1 MGALS
6 PRYFGIALIRVYIV
20 NKVRTIIIGTGG
32 MARHHIKMMLQQQ
45 DTTEIVALCDP
56 STQQLALASELFEL
70 EGVPVPATGPLLEP
84 LLQEF
89 QGELEAA
96 LIVTPHAYHLK
107 QATACLESGLDVLL
121 EKPMVMNAR
130 EARRLIKTTKQT
142 GKLLVVAFPG
152 SLSPQ
157 IRTAKEILRSGG
169 IGVMQSVNGFAWQNW
184 NVNTV
189 NTWRQMPKL
198 SGGGFLFDTGA
209 HLLNTTCDLLGE
221 DFVEVAAWLDNRGA
235 PVDIIGTVM
244 GKTKSGVYVTMHG
257 CGDSFPTWSSELLII
272 GTGGLIRTGIWGER
286 LQVQIGKSRSW
297 PYKAKTVKVPPSL
310 GVWEQF
316 LDVRVGKMENPCP
329 PEVGLR
335 MAKLWDAINESTQQG
350 GKPVS
355 L

>member
-1 MGALS
+1 MLH
-6 PRYFGIALIRVYIV
+6 LYIQM

-32 MARHHIKMMLQQQ
+32 MARHHIEMMLKQQ

-56 STQQLALASELFEL
+56 SLQQLELAAVLFEKAGL
-70 EGVPVPATGPLLEP
+70 PVPATGPQLEV

-89 QGELEAA
+89 QGELDAA
-96 LIVTPHAYHLK
+96 LIVTPHAFHLK

-142 GKLLVVAFPG
+142 GHLLVVAFPG

-157 IRTAKEILRSGG
+157 IRTAKQVLQSGKL
-169 IGVMQSVNGFAWQNW
+169 GVVQSINGFVWQNW
-184 NVNTV
+184 KTSTT

-209 HLLNTTCDLLGE
+209 HLLNTTCDLVGE
-221 DFVEVAAWLDNRGA
+221 EFVEVAAWLDNRGA

-244 GKTKSGVYVTMHG
+244 AKTKSGVYVTMHG
-257 CGDSFPTWSSELLII
+257 CGESFPTWASELIVV
-272 GTGGLIRTGIWGER
+272 GTGGLLRTGIWGER
-286 LQVQIGKSRSW
+286 LELQLGKARGFAFK
-297 PYKAKTVKVPPSL
+297 PRAVKVPRSL

-316 LDVRVGKMENPCP
+316 LDVREGKMENPCP

-335 MAKLWDAINESTQQG
+335 MAKLWDAINESSQQG
-350 GKPVS
+350 GKPVV
-355 L
+355 LKG

>member
-1 MGALS
+1 MA
-6 PRYFGIALIRVYIV
+6 
-20 NKVRTIIIGTGG
+20 KVRTIIIGVGG
-32 MARHHIKMMLQQQ
+32 MARHHIKQMLKQQ

-56 STQQLALASELFEL
+56 SQKQLEMSGELFTA
-70 EGVPVPATGPLLEP
+70 EGLPIPTTGPELEP

-89 QGELEAA
+89 KGELDAA
-96 LIVTPHAYHLK
+96 LIVTPHAFHLK

-130 EARRLIKTTKQT
+130 EARKLIKTTKET

-157 IRTAKEILRSGG
+157 IRTAKEILRSGT
-169 IGVMQSVNGFAWQNW
+169 IGTLQSVNGFAWQNW
-184 NVNTV
+184 KTNTA
-189 NTWRQMPKL
+189 NTWRQAPKL
-198 SGGGFLFDTGA
+198 AGGGFLFDTGA

-244 GKTKSGVYVTMHG
+244 AKTKSGVYVTMHG
-257 CGDSFPTWSSELLII
+257 CGDSFPTWASELMLV
-272 GTGGLIRTGIWGER
+272 GNGGLLRTGIWGER
-286 LQVQIGKSRSW
+286 LQLQVGKVRGSGFTPR
-297 PYKAKTVKVPPSL
+297 TVKVPASL

-316 LDVRVGKMENPCP
+316 IDVRDGRMENPCP

-335 MAKLWDAINESTQQG
+335 MAKLWDAINESAGVG

-355 L
+355 LK

>member
-1 MGALS
+1 MS
-6 PRYFGIALIRVYIV
+6 
-20 NKVRTIIIGTGG
+20 KVRTIIIGVGG
-32 MARHHIKMMLQQQ
+32 MARHHIKTMLQQQ

-56 STQQLALASELFEL
+56 SQQMLELASALFIKAGL
-70 EGVPVPATGPLLEP
+70 PVPTTGPALEP

-89 QGELEAA
+89 SGELDAA

-130 EARRLIKTTKQT
+130 EARKLIKTTKTT

-157 IRTAKEILRSGG
+157 IRTAKEILASGSLG
-169 IGVMQSVNGFAWQNW
+169 KMQSVNGFVWQNW
-184 NVNTV
+184 RNNTT

-221 DFVEVAAWLDNRGA
+221 DFAEVAAWLDNRGA

-257 CGDSFPTWSSELLII
+257 CGDAFPTFASEVILV
-272 GTGGLIRTGIWGER
+272 GTGGLLRTGIWGER
-286 LQVQIGKSRSW
+286 LEVQLG
-297 PYKAKTVKVPPSL
+297 KAKGLAFTPRRVKVPPSL

-316 LDVRVGKMENPCP
+316 LDVRAGKMENPCP
-329 PEVGLR
+329 PQVGLR
-335 MAKLWDAINESTQQG
+335 MAKLWDAINQSTQQG
-350 GKPVS
+350 GKPVT
-355 L
+355 LKG